1 MMIIVKKITRTAS
14 LTIMI
19 GLAASL
25 VACGNG
31 EGDDIDKF
39 IKNAGSDIVAKVD
52 PLPEVKPYA
61 PFVFNADASLT
72 DPFRAR
78 KAKASGAGSL
88 QPNLN
93 RPREALEAF
102 PLESLK
108 YVGLL
113 SKAKLTYALIQTPD
127 KAVQQVK
134 VGSYLGQNYGVVTS
148 VNESSI
154 LLKEI
159 VQDDLTGDWVERS
172 ANLDLQE

>member
-1 MMIIVKKITRTAS
+1 MTTRKSISHYLNAIALIA
-14 LTIMI
+14 LTSI
-19 GLAASL
+19 L
-25 VACGNG
+25 VACGDG
-31 EGDDIDKF
+31 QGDDLDQF
-39 IKNAGSDIVAKVD
+39 IRNSGKDLVVSID

-61 PFVFNADASLT
+61 PFVFNADGTLS

-93 RPREALEAF
+93 RSREALEAF

-113 SKAKLTYALIQTPD
+113 SKAKLTFALIETPD

-134 VGSYLGQNYGVVTS
+134 VGSYLGQNFGVVTKI
-148 VNESSI
+148 NESSVF
-154 LLKEI
+154 LKEI
-159 VQDDLTGDWVERS
+159 VQDDLTGDWVEHS

>member
-1 MMIIVKKITRTAS
+1 MMTTNKNLMHYFNLTLIV
-14 LTIMI
+14 
-19 GLAASL
+19 GLVGIL
-25 VACGNG
+25 GACSNDQ
-31 EGDDIDKF
+31 GDDIDQF
-39 IKNAGSDIVAKVD
+39 IRDAGKDIVVRID

-61 PFVFNADASLT
+61 PFVFNADGSLV

-78 KAKASGAGSL
+78 RAKATGAGSL

-113 SKAKLTYALIQTPD
+113 SKARLTYALIEAPD
-127 KAVQQVK
+127 KAIQQVK
-134 VGSYLGQNYGVVTS
+134 VGSYLGQNFGVVTKI
-148 VNESSI
+148 NESTV

-159 VQDDLTGDWVERS
+159 IQDDLTGDWVEHS